1 MEDIDIYYHTLK
13 SFYMSTTNQNLSKRH
28 PLVVPTVPQP
38 VWKAAE
44 KIGFRLAFV
53 YFLLQCV
60 PLDWKYYRQLFSI
73 QWTNLQYGDIFTLA
87 HYTPR
92 FFDGPGQQ
100 YADWAILL
108 IIALAGTLVWTLAD
122 RNRTKEYSVWYY
134 WLRVVVR
141 YRLAIG
147 LIAYG
152 IIKFF
157 PVQAPYPSLSNLNT
171 PYGDFTR
178 WKLFSLSL
186 GIVPSYE
193 SFLGLV
199 EILFGAL
206 LLYRKTASI
215 AAFLILVF
223 TGNVFMSNL
232 AYEGGEAVYCLYL
245 ISLAAFLL
253 VYDLNRIISL
263 VLLQKPTAPG
273 SFRPRF
279 AAAWLKKARLPLK
292 ALFVLFFVVLYGFK
306 TGADYKK
313 EPYRFPV
320 TKGLPGTSGLY
331 NVSLF
336 VVNGD
341 TLAYSKTD
349 PLRWQD
355 VVFEK
360 WNTVSIKSNRP
371 VIIDSN
377 NIDQL
382 GPEEK
387 GRNYE
392 LEGSIGRHYY
402 SYTADTVRH
411 TLTLHNK
418 NSHYAA
424 EKLVLHY
431 TLGDAQI
438 ILAGTDGKND
448 SIHAVLDRLDKKY
461 LLQEAARLG
470 RRSRLKL

>member
-1 MEDIDIYYHTLK
+1 
-13 SFYMSTTNQNLSKRH
+13 MSAANHRSPSIH
-28 PLVVPTVPQP
+28 PLVVPTVPQAA
-38 VWKAAE
+38 WKGYE
-44 KIGFRLAFV
+44 KILFRLAFV
-53 YFLLQCV
+53 YFILQCV
-60 PLDWKYYRQLFSI
+60 PLDRKYYQQLFSI
-73 QWTNLQYGDIFTLA
+73 RWTNLQYGDIFTLA
-87 HYTPR
+87 HYAPR
-92 FFDGPGQQ
+92 FAGGHGQQ
-100 YADWAILL
+100 YADWGIVL
-108 IIALAGTLVWTLAD
+108 IIALAGTLIWTLAG
-122 RNRTKEYSVWYY
+122 RNRAKEYSVWYY

-199 EILFGAL
+199 EILFGSL

-232 AYEGGEAVYCLYL
+232 SYEGGEAVYCLYL

-253 VYDLNRIISL
+253 LFDLNRIVSL
-263 VLLQKPTAPG
+263 LLLQKPTAPNP
-273 SFRPRF
+273 FRPRF
-279 AAAWLKKARLPLK
+279 AAVWLKQARLPLK
-292 ALFVLFFVVLYGFK
+292 ALFVLFFIVLYGFK

-313 EPYRFPV
+313 DPYRFPV
-320 TKGLPGTSGLY
+320 TKGLAGISGLY

-336 VVNGD
+336 VVNRD
-341 TLAYSKTD
+341 TLAYSNTD

-382 GPEEK
+382 SPEEK
-387 GRNYE
+387 ERSYE
-392 LEGSIGRHYY
+392 LEGSTGRHYY
-402 SYTADTVRH
+402 SYTADTVHRI
-411 TLTLHNK
+411 LTLNNK
-418 NSHYAA
+418 NRHYPG

-431 TLGDAQI
+431 ILGDAQ
-438 ILAGTDGKND
+438 LFLSGVDQKND
-448 SIHAVLDRLDKKY
+448 SIYTVLNLLDKKY
-461 LLQEAARLG
+461 LVQEAARLG
-470 RRSRLKL
+470 RRGRLKL